1 MSHQDFENL
10 SYLKLLLD
18 VEGIGP
24 QKIFSLLSKFHSFEN
39 IVNAPF
45 RGLSETDGIGTVLA
59 GRICSGKKNI
69 SEIKTGLEK
78 SLDKLNKMGGELISY
93 WDNDYPEL
101 LKRIYYP
108 PLLLYTLGDFCDED
122 KKNSVAIVGTRQ
134 PTSYGKIQAGKF
146 ASELVAKGITIVS
159 GLARGIDS
167 IAHTSALNSN
177 GRTIAVIGSGLDVIY
192 PPENRG
198 LFEKI
203 KESGVIVSEFPLGTK
218 PDAQNFPRR
227 NRIIS
232 GLSLG
237 TLIIETKFTGGAM
250 QTAAYALDQNRE
262 VFTLPGNVNVI
273 QSEGPNSLIQ
283 RSEAK
288 LVTCPE
294 DILVELEPK
303 LKPNLVERVQR
314 PTIEL
319 NLFEQKVYE
328 ILDTEPKH
336 IDDIAIATSMNISD
350 CLVNLLTLEF
360 KEVVK
365 QLPGKMFIKC

>member
-1 MSHQDFENL
+1 MSIKNYQDIA
-10 SYLKLLLD
+10 YLKFLLD

-24 QKIFSLLSKFHSFEN
+24 QKIFSLLSKFHSFED
-39 IVNAPF
+39 IVDASYDSLNEP
-45 RGLSETDGIGTVLA
+45 EGISTILA
-59 GRICSGKKNI
+59 GRIHSNKKNI
-69 SEIKTGLEK
+69 DAVKIELEK
-78 SLDKLNKMGGELISY
+78 TIEKLNRIGGTLITY
-93 WDNDYPEL
+93 WDDNYPEL

-108 PLLLYTLGDFCDED
+108 PLILYTLGSFTDAD
-122 KKNSVAIVGTRQ
+122 KNAIAIVGTRQ
-134 PTSYGKIQAGKF
+134 PTIYGKVHAEYF
-146 ASELVAKGITIVS
+146 AKELASRNATIVS

-167 IAHTSALNSN
+167 IAHQAALDAN
-177 GRTIAVIGSGLDVIY
+177 GRTIAVIGSGLDVVY
-192 PPENRG
+192 PPENKK
-198 LFEKI
+198 LFEQI
-203 KESGVIVSEFPLGTK
+203 KEHGVIVSEFELGTK

-232 GLSLG
+232 GISLG
-237 TLIIETKFTGGAM
+237 ALIIETKFTGGAM

-262 VFTLPGNVNVI
+262 VFALPGNVNVI

-294 DILVELEPK
+294 DILVELEAK
-303 LKPNLVERVQR
+303 LKPNLTERVQR

-336 IDDIAIATSMNISD
+336 IDDISIATSMNISD

-360 KEVVK
+360 KGVVK